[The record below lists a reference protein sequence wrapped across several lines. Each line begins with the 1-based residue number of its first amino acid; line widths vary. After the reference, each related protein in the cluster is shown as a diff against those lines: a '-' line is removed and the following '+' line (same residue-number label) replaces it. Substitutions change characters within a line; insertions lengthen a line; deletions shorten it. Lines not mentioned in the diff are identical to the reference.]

1 MIHRH
6 RIYVISCLPNLTHLN
21 SSAVTMDELRHATS
35 IMERKGKPTLTFS
48 SSGTYPTT
56 PTPSLTT
63 STSSTSGAS

>member
-1 MIHRH
+1 
-6 RIYVISCLPNLTHLN
+6 
-21 SSAVTMDELRHATS
+21 MDELRHATS